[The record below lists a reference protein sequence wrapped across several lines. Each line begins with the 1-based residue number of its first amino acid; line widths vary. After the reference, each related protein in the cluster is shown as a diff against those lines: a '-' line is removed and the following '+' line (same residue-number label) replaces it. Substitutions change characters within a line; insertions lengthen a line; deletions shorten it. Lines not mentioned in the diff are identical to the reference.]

1 MMMYGGGFGMLL
13 MLLFWG
19 GVIALPALLIGWLIL
34 RGVGR
39 GAGPY
44 APYHRYEEAPPWRS
58 SAGRP
63 PTPERDLPAAEI
75 ARRRYA
81 TGEITRDEYVT
92 LLRDLDQPAG

>member
-19 GVIALPALLIGWLIL
+19 GVIVLPALLIGWLIL
-34 RGVGR
+34 RGVGS
-39 GAGPY
+39 GPAVY
-44 APYHRYEEAPPWRS
+44 GPPHRYEAPRWHGS
-58 SAGRP
+58 TGRP
-63 PTPERDLPAAEI
+63 STAERDLPAAEI

-81 TGEITRDEYVT
+81 AGEITREEYVA